1 MRRPLSWLLPTA
13 IWAWASAAASPSW
26 AIEVNP
32 IPAHIDAALERGRA
46 AAATRTP
53 PVELYAWFG
62 TPDGLA
68 PHGFLMTKLAGLA
81 VMSTHFALRAE
92 RPSEQDIRQILD
104 DRFLLISIVLFG
116 ARPDFAVDTYVL
128 LTQGDRTITPVKV
141 RFDATADQ
149 TPVWPKAPA
158 YRAKIVASFVYAD
171 FDPGVRTRLS
181 VYPRSGGEVSFDV
194 DFAAIP

>member
-13 IWAWASAAASPSW
+13 IWAWSSAASPSW

-32 IPAHIDAALERGRA
+32 IPAHIDAALERGRVA
-46 AAATRTP
+46 AAARTP

-92 RPSEQDIRQILD
+92 GPSEQEIRQILD
-104 DRFLLISIVLFG
+104 DRYLLISIILFG
-116 ARPDFAVDTYVL
+116 AGPDFAVDTYVL
-128 LTQGDRTITPVKV
+128 LTQDTRTIAPVKV
-141 RFDATADQ
+141 RFDATADR
-149 TPVWPKAPA
+149 TSLWPKSPG
-158 YRAKIVASFVYAD
+158 YRAKVVASFAYAD
-171 FDPGVRTRLS
+171 FDPKARTKLS
-181 VYPRSGGEVSFDV
+181 VYPRSGGEVSFDL